1 MSLLMRDTRVQHP
14 LNDFVNKAT
23 RDRDSAALSGEA
35 QTPPVATVIHNRG
48 FGEVYDYEDYAA
60 RRGGS

>member
-1 MSLLMRDTRVQHP
+1 MTLLMRDARVQHP

-23 RDRDSAALSGEA
+23 RDRDMAALPGDVQS
-35 QTPPVATVIHNRG
+35 TPVSYNRG
-48 FGEVYDYEDYAA
+48 FGEEYQYDDYVA